1 MHLRSSLTLATAT
14 SLAVASMLALS
25 AAHAQTAPQPG
36 QPRVAQAPAPAPARP
51 KPAAPAPVAAAPAAP
66 VAPAASNTVAAAK
79 SSSEVIA
86 RVGNSDISADDMRS
100 YIAALGPRE
109 QAALAQD
116 PALLSQAVRMLLSN
130 RLVMQELAAKKWDQ
144 QPAVAA
150 QLEKV
155 RESAMVELYLQ
166 SVSNPPAN
174 FPSEEDL
181 QKVYDANRAALL
193 VPRQYQL
200 AQIFIPMAK
209 DADKATADAAKKKL
223 DEVQKKLKAPGAD
236 FAAIA
241 RSDSGAG
248 DSAERG
254 GDLGLLPEDQIRPE
268 IRSQVVGLAKGAV
281 SEPITL
287 DDGYHIIRLVDTKA
301 SYTRTLPEV
310 RDQLVR
316 QIRTERAAALRR
328 AYLAELLKQQ
338 PPIINELALAK
349 LLDGK
354 SRN

>member
-1 MHLRSSLTLATAT
+1 MTRLRPSSALTMAGGVVVISVLLLSSASAQT
-14 SLAVASMLALS
+14 SLQPAHPAAPRVAPAKPKAAPAVA
-25 AAHAQTAPQPG
+25 AA
-36 QPRVAQAPAPAPARP
+36 VAQAPTVATAPAR
-51 KPAAPAPVAAAPAAP
+51 
-66 VAPAASNTVAAAK
+66 ASD
-79 SSSEVIA
+79 EVVA
-86 RVGNSDISADDMRS
+86 RVGNNDVSADDMRS

-116 PALLSQAVRMLLSN
+116 PAQPSQVVRLLLSN
-130 RLVMQELAAKKWDQ
+130 RLVLQELSSKKWDQ

-150 QLEKV
+150 QLEGV

-166 SVSNPPAN
+166 SVSTPPAS
-174 FPSEEDL
+174 FPSDDEV
-181 QKVYDANRAALL
+181 QKVYDANRASLL

-200 AQIFIPMAK
+200 AQIFVPLAK
-209 DADKATADAAKKKL
+209 DADKATADAAKKKVE
-223 DEVQKKLKAPGAD
+223 EVQKKLKTAGAD

-241 RSDSGAG
+241 RSDSAAS

-281 SEPITL
+281 SEPIQL
-287 DDGYHIIRLVDTKA
+287 DDGYHVIRLVDTKV

-328 AYLAELLKQQ
+328 AYLTELLKQQ

-349 LLDGK
+349 LFDNK